1 MYPPDPRFDASRRV
15 PSGFDMGRWQAL
27 EQATPDAL
35 PWKLLP
41 HTVKRSSQD
50 RPWPGLLF
58 WHQVGPEGDLYV
70 PPTASHT
77 ILVRRAQPTQLLQ
90 RQGSV
95 IESLRWQP
103 GQAVVVPAGLPSFW
117 RSALPRDNLHI
128 DLSPAWLERVA
139 HAQVSLQSCFGRD
152 DPLLAGFAQLLL
164 ASLDSNTSL
173 DSQFGQHI
181 AEAIAL
187 HLMQHYVGAR
197 ASSRAQA
204 GLSRR
209 QMQRVEE
216 ALRTDLAGHWTVE
229 RLAQLVDLSPFH
241 FSRAFRASFGA
252 APHAWLRL
260 QRMEAAAHAVRE
272 TRLSFEEIA
281 RQTGHRSAS
290 HFAQA
295 FRQHWGMT
303 PTAYRRAA

>member
-1 MYPPDPRFDASRRV
+1 MYPSDSRFDASRHV
-15 PSGFDMGRWQAL
+15 PSGFDLGRWQAL
-27 EQATPDAL
+27 EQTSPDSP

-41 HTVKRSSQD
+41 HAVKRSSHD
-50 RPWPGLLF
+50 RPWPGLVF

-70 PPTASHT
+70 PPTASHS
-77 ILVRRAQPTQLLQ
+77 ILVRRAHPTQLLQ
-90 RQGSV
+90 RQGGV
-95 IESLRWQP
+95 TESSRWQP

-117 RSALPRDNLHI
+117 RSALPRDNLHM

-139 HAQVSLQSCFGRD
+139 HEPVALKSCFGRD

-173 DSQFGQHI
+173 DSQFGQHM

-187 HLMQHYVGAR
+187 HLVRHYVAARGA
-197 ASSRAQA
+197 SRAQA

-209 QMQRVEE
+209 QMQQVEE

-229 RLAQLVDLSPFH
+229 RMAQLVGLSPFH

-252 APHAWLRL
+252 APHAWLKL
-260 QRMEAAAHAVRE
+260 QRLEAAAQAVR
-272 TRLSFEEIA
+272 TSRLSLEEIA

-290 HFAQA
+290 HFAQS

-303 PTAYRRAA
+303 PSAYRHAS